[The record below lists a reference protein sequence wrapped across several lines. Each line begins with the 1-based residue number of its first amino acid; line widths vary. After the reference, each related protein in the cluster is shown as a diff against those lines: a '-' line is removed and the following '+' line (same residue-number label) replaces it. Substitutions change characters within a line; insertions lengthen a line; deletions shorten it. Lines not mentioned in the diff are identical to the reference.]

1 MTNLI
6 MFSLC
11 FLRLPMPF
19 SHYLEASNSQTRL
32 TRSLRHS
39 SKPSR
44 SLLKPKLKLRLFQ
57 LALLSFAKLARSQA
71 LAGSGRQTSR
81 GQHRLSAV
89 LSGLVRSSLGRRAS
103 VRAELAPIS
112 CLRFTIKRTF
122 VWLSLSQVVVAVAV
136 GLVVAAQLE
145 ENLKLKLR
153 QQLLW
158 NWTGSMNGLL

>member
-39 SKPSR
+39 SKPSL
-44 SLLKPKLKLRLFQ
+44 SLLQPKLKLRLFQ